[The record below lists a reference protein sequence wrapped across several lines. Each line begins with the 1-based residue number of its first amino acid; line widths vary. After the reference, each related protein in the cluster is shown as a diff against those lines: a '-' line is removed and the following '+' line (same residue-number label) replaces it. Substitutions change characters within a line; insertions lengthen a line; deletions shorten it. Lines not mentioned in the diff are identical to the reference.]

1 MNVFKR
7 LFKIGQAEAN
17 SAVDKLEDPIKM
29 TEQGIRDL
37 KKDLSAAL
45 QALAEVK
52 ALAIRAKNDAKTHT
66 DKASDYER
74 KAVLLL
80 KRAEKGE
87 ITMEEAD
94 RLASECLVQKDTH
107 TQNAATCK
115 TDQAKFEGN
124 VDKLN
129 SNIKTLKSNIKK
141 FEVELKTLKARSK
154 VSAATKKINKQMA
167 GVDSSSTVAMLE
179 RMKEKVAEEEALAES
194 YAEIAGENKS
204 IDEEID
210 SAIDSGSAEVKASD
224 SLAALK
230 AKMGMSSGAAEESSS
245 DTSADE
251 TASEA

>member
-17 SAVDKLEDPIKM
+17 SAIDKLEDPIKM

-37 KKDLSAAL
+37 KNDLSASL

-52 ALAIRAKNDAKTHT
+52 ALAIRAKNDAKVHA
-66 DKASDYER
+66 DKAAEYER

-87 ITMEEAD
+87 ITVEEAD
-94 RLASECLVQKDTH
+94 RLASECLVQKDSH
-107 TQNAATCK
+107 VASAARCK
-115 TDQAKFEGN
+115 EDQVKFEASSN
-124 VDKLN
+124 KLN
-129 SNIKTLKSNIKK
+129 GNINTLKSNIKK

-154 VSAATKKINKQMA
+154 VSSATKKINQQLA
-167 GVDSSSTVAMLE
+167 GVDSSSTVSMLE

-194 YAEIAGENKS
+194 YADIAGENTS
-204 IDEEID
+204 VDDEID
-210 SAIDSGSAEVKASD
+210 AALDSGSAEVKASD

-230 AKMGMSSGAAEESSS
+230 AKMGMTSDAGTGEGA
-245 DTSADE
+245 
-251 TASEA
+251 